1 MSRVLSITK
10 EEGALDSYLKG
21 RSKSGGGMARQVPYL
36 MGQSA
41 WGKGATFWLF
51 LKLCVLNVSS

>member
-21 RSKSGGGMARQVPYL
+21 GSKSGGGMARQVPYL
-36 MGQSA
+36 MG
-41 WGKGATFWLF
+41 
-51 LKLCVLNVSS
+51 